1 MSDKEFGDGVCPMC
15 CDHFPMDKLPGHA
28 SYCNGKKSLNKFSP
42 SVKRKHE
49 NDSERQEAMPKTSS
63 FFNLKRLK
71 SETSSN
77 TTESK
82 AMTTVSKEVSS
93 VSSSSI
99 GTKDNGQSDPSP
111 KSQAPL
117 ADRMR
122 PTDFSAYAGQEKFL
136 GQGSVVRS
144 LLEDVTR
151 MPSLLVWGPP
161 GCGKTSLANILAT
174 KAKASGCV
182 KFVKMS
188 AVTCGVSEV
197 KEVVQTAKTELKM
210 FKRKTILFL
219 DEVHRFNKTQQD
231 HFLPHIESGT
241 IIFIGATTEN
251 PSFSLNNALLS
262 RCKLISLEKLSAS
275 AVYEILKRALKQE
288 RVEIVDGVDV
298 KKAEGHLSATITDEA
313 VKYLSNIVD
322 GDARAA
328 LTYLEMV
335 INNSRST
342 NSQINLEMVGS
353 AVSKT
358 SVKYDRKGDQHYFM
372 ASALQKSIRGSDD
385 NAALYWL
392 GRMLRGGEDPAFIGR
407 RLVRCA
413 SEDIGLADNSSLALA
428 VSAMQGAQLLG
439 RPECDVLLAQATV
452 HLARAPKSHEVNAA
466 LTNVYDVIDNPGP
479 GGLPDVPLQLRQGGG
494 RVGKEQGWG
503 VGYSFDLGKVKD
515 IEYMPTQLRGKNFFR
530 KPRNC

>member
-1 MSDKEFGDGVCPMC
+1 MCPMC
-15 CDHFPMDKLPGHA
+15 SDNFPMDKLPGHA
-28 SYCNGKKSLNKFSP
+28 SYCNGKKSFPNFSP
-42 SVKRKHE
+42 SMKRKHE
-49 NDSERQEAMPKTSS
+49 NETEKQDANLKTST
-63 FFNLKRLK
+63 FFNIKRQK
-71 SETSSN
+71 SDTCSSKN
-77 TTESK
+77 ENKPTTIGSK
-82 AMTTVSKEVSS
+82 QVSS
-93 VSSSSI
+93 VSGSMKGI
-99 GTKDNGQSDPSP
+99 TGNNGQSNSSQSP

-136 GQGSVVRS
+136 GHGTVIRS

-275 AVYEILKRALKQE
+275 AVYEIIKRALDQE
-288 RVEIVDGVDV
+288 KVEIVDGVDV
-298 KKAEGHLSATITDEA
+298 EKAEGHMSASITDEA

-335 INNSRST
+335 INNSRSS

-413 SEDIGLADNSSLALA
+413 SEDIGLADNSSLSIA

-452 HLARAPKSHEVNAA
+452 HLARAPKSYEVSAA
-466 LTNVYDVIDNPGP
+466 LTNVYEVIDNPGTR
-479 GGLPDVPLQLRQGGG
+479 GLPEVPLHLRQGGG
-494 RVGKEQGWG
+494 KVGKEQGWG

-515 IEYMPTQLRGKNFFR
+515 IEYMPAQLRGQNFFR
-530 KPRNC
+530 KPKNC

>member
-1 MSDKEFGDGVCPMC
+1 MCPMC
-15 CDHFPMDKLPGHA
+15 SDNFPMDKLPGHA
-28 SYCNGKKSLNKFSP
+28 SYCNGKKSFPNFSP
-42 SVKRKHE
+42 SMKRKHE
-49 NDSERQEAMPKTSS
+49 NETEKQDANLKTST
-63 FFNLKRLK
+63 FFNLKRQK
-71 SETSSN
+71 SETCSSKN
-77 TTESK
+77 ENKLTTIGSK
-82 AMTTVSKEVSS
+82 QVSS
-93 VSSSSI
+93 VSGSLQ
-99 GTKDNGQSDPSP
+99 GNNGQSNSSPSP

-136 GQGSVVRS
+136 GHGTVIRS

-275 AVYEILKRALKQE
+275 AVYEIIKRALDQE
-288 RVEIVDGVDV
+288 KVEIVDGVDV
-298 KKAEGHLSATITDEA
+298 EKAEGHMSASITDEA

-335 INNSRST
+335 INNSRSS

-413 SEDIGLADNSSLALA
+413 SEDIGLADNSSLSIA

-452 HLARAPKSHEVNAA
+452 HLARAPKSHEVYAA
-466 LTNVYDVIDNPGP
+466 LTNVYEVIDNPGT
-479 GGLPDVPLQLRQGGG
+479 GGLPEVPLHLRQGGG
-494 RVGKEQGWG
+494 KVGKEQGWG

-515 IEYMPTQLRGKNFFR
+515 IEYMPAQLRGQNFFR
-530 KPRNC
+530 KPKNC